1 MGSAVGELVGR
12 RRRRRS
18 PRLRQPLL
26 GEVGGVVKVRALQSR
41 RQRGRLKGEGK
52 EGDLSR
58 GYGKLAINDRFSSFW
73 WNGHGA

>member
-12 RRRRRS
+12 RRRR

-58 GYGKLAINDRFSSFW
+58 GWQSTTGSPHFGGR
-73 WNGHGA
+73 NGHGA